1 MARHKIPTDPRGGHV
16 RLYWELLDS
25 NAWRCLSATDQRA
38 YVAMCR
44 QIRSTNNG
52 DISMPLSEARAH
64 GITSPAT
71 LAKSLRALVAVGLI
85 AVTRKGGC
93 SRGGQR
99 LPTLYRLTDREVFE
113 VPAKHIDACRPT
125 NEWRAVKTLAQG
137 RAMIRQANTE
147 KNPLQYLAP
156 TTSKNEAVEAL
167 TTSKNEVW
175 MPAPLQKMKHGFNA
189 ETASEANDGA
199 ALAER
204 GEIMKPENHTSNIE
218 LLSTYYQG
226 VGDSVTQSQTAV
238 QRFQARV
245 GGKLFTPTREPNPLG
260 RTRHIRLFKA
270 AFGHLIDAYHK
281 PADRYPAI
289 RAVLKKMPGSAS
301 PTVDRRFPHVHK
313 FWTDGILLSVSH
325 HGHTATH

>member
-1 MARHKIPTDPRGGHV
+1 MARNKIPADPRGGHV

-25 NAWRCLSATDQRA
+25 NAWHCLSATDQRA

-52 DISMPLSEARAH
+52 DISLPLSEARAH

-71 LAKSLRALVAVGLI
+71 LAKSLRALVAIGLI
-85 AVTRKGGC
+85 AITRRGGC
-93 SRGGQR
+93 TRGGQR

-113 VPAKHIDACRPT
+113 VPVKHIEACRPT

-147 KNPLQYLAP
+147 KSPLQSLAV
-156 TTSKNEAVEAL
+156 TTSKIEAVEAS

-199 ALAER
+199 AFGER
-204 GEIMKPENHTSNIE
+204 DKIMKPENHTSNIE

-226 VGDSVTQSQTAV
+226 VGNSVAPQTAV
-238 QRFQARV
+238 QRFQQRV
-245 GGKLFTPTREPNPLG
+245 GGKLSVPEREPNPLG
-260 RTRHIRLFKA
+260 RTRNVKLFKA
-270 AFGHLIDAYHK
+270 AFGHLTAPSSEPT
-281 PADRYPAI
+281 PASCGRWSVVVNGERWTAIGLLPRHAPKSRRVRIFTPA
-289 RAVLKKMPGSAS
+289 KS
-301 PTVDRRFPHVHK
+301 
-313 FWTDGILLSVSH
+313 
-325 HGHTATH
+325 GHNHAATAA